1 MSEERP
7 FTQTELDQ
15 IVSDRLK
22 RERVKYQQ
30 EAAQRA
36 AELDRRERLLTAK
49 ADWQRKGLPVDLLD
63 TLELSDDALERAEST
78 LTAYMDKNTRQ
89 PGTHASGGFPQQT
102 NEYAIYHQGGC
113 DPMRGAFGLG
123 RKDES

>member
-1 MSEERP
+1 MSDERM

-22 RERVKYQQ
+22 RERTKYQQ

-49 ADWQRKGLPVDLLD
+49 ADWQKKGLPVDLLD
-63 TLELSDDALERAEST
+63 ALELSDDSLERAESA

-89 PGTHASGGFPQQT
+89 PRIPAKGGAPQQT
-102 NEYAIYHQGGC
+102 NEYMLYHKGGG

>member
-1 MSEERP
+1 MSDERM

-22 RERVKYQQ
+22 RERTKYQQ

-49 ADWQRKGLPVDLLD
+49 ADWQKKGLPVDLLD
-63 TLELSDDALERAEST
+63 ALELSDDALERAEST
-78 LTAYMDKNTRQ
+78 LTAYMGKNKQ
-89 PGTHASGGFPQQT
+89 PRMPENGGAPQPT
-102 NEYAIYHQGGC
+102 NEYMLYHKGGG

>member
-1 MSEERP
+1 MSEERM
-7 FTQTELDQ
+7 FTQAELDQ

-22 RERVKYQQ
+22 RERTKYQQ

-49 ADWQRKGLPVDLLD
+49 ADWQKKGLPVDLLD
-63 TLELSDDALERAEST
+63 ALELSDDALERAEST
-78 LTAYMDKNTRQ
+78 LTAYMGKNKQ
-89 PGTHASGGFPQQT
+89 PRMPANVGAPQPT
-102 NEYAIYHQGGC
+102 NEYMLYHKGGG